1 MDTKNPQFLEHYYS
15 QNFEE
20 IKSLLIEIDGLAA
33 KWGVELG
40 EYQSFWTLLN
50 QLRQEAEHNWTDDP
64 FEYVSKRILCFLPI
78 ESLSILKEFI
88 FQIGNFKPGKLELPS
103 APPETGKIDAL
114 QIRDLFKKLSLSDS
128 TVENWFKTLNAKP
141 LEEQQKIFFTIFGV
155 QEVLVDLRKRMEMIC
170 GWFKFI
176 DPNYR
181 FYNIS
186 QVEEKM
192 KDRITQD
199 YARLLGSMADLT
211 LSEDGKYLSLLMMDY
226 AEKYY
231 ITNDTRFSWEDAVFF
246 TVFLHVM
253 WMNFVRYG
261 EREQQTLLQRFF
273 YRAIAADVNVR
284 SSLEEILYRTYTLVD
299 YLERNAFL
307 VEGLRLNTEVVNGV
321 SLKDV
326 LAVNPNTS
334 PEQLL
339 TTLKEKPV
347 ELRVMK
353 KIMEFFPLLANAQ
366 LIERNH
372 RGEKTEKDLDVER
385 VAKVVEMFLVKDSW
399 GKFAEYYSQEN
410 PEVPFVRIYNEL
422 KENMDLEKDAAV
434 EMLLSFSEFLHEKNI
449 LSNDQEL
456 IEFHEDDGKFHWNE
470 NLTF

>member
-1 MDTKNPQFLEHYYS
+1 MDTKNPQFLEYFYS

-20 IKSLLIEIDGLAA
+20 IKGILIEVDGLAT

-50 QLRQEAEHNWTDDP
+50 HLRQEAEYDWTDDP
-64 FEYVSKRILCFLPI
+64 FESVSKRVLSFLPI
-78 ESLSILKEFI
+78 ESLNILKEFI
-88 FQIGNFKPGKLELPS
+88 LQIGNFTPGKMELPV
-103 APPETGKIDAL
+103 APPETGKVDAL
-114 QIRDLFKKLSLSDS
+114 QIRDIFKKFSVSDN
-128 TVENWFKTLNAKP
+128 TVENWFKILNAKP
-141 LEEQQKIFFTIFGV
+141 TEEQQKIFFTIFGV
-155 QEVLVDLRKRMEMIC
+155 QEVLVDLRKKMEIVC

-192 KDRITQD
+192 KDRIVED
-199 YARLLGSMADLT
+199 HARLLGSMADLT
-211 LSEDGKYLSLLMMDY
+211 PSEDGKYLSLLMMDY

-231 ITNDTRFSWEDAVFF
+231 ITNDTRFSWEDVMFF

-253 WMNFVRYG
+253 WMNFVLYG

-273 YRAIAADVNVR
+273 YRAVAADVNVR
-284 SSLEEILYRTYTLVD
+284 PSLEEILYRTYTLVD

-307 VEGLRLNTEVVNGV
+307 VEGLRLNTEVISGV
-321 SLKDV
+321 SLKDLLV
-326 LAVNPNTS
+326 ANPTPS
-334 PEQLL
+334 PEQFLE
-339 TTLKEKPV
+339 TLKEKPV
-347 ELRVMK
+347 ELKAVE

-385 VAKVVEMFLVKDSW
+385 VSKVVEMFLVKDSW
-399 GKFAEYYSQEN
+399 EKFAEYYSQEN
-410 PEVPFVRIYNEL
+410 PEVPFARVYNEL